1 MADVHPDLEPL
12 AWLVGRW
19 EGVGALVVP
28 GEPDRNVVSEVE
40 LASDGRPFLAYTA
53 RSWLLEADGRR
64 GEPGPAESGFWRK
77 GPEKF
82 DVEVVLTDPD
92 GAVAVLVGRVA
103 FKKVELVS
111 DLVART
117 TTATTAVTAVSR
129 LYGGVESDLAY
140 VLERATPD
148 APLQPYLSARLSPQV
163 GEPTGAGGR
172 E

>member
-19 EGVGALVVP
+19 EGVGALVWP
-28 GEPDRNVVSEVE
+28 GQPDQNVVAEVE
-40 LASDGRPFLAYTA
+40 LASDGRPFLAYTS
-53 RSWLLEADGRR
+53 RTWLLDADGKR
-64 GEPGPAESGFWRK
+64 GEPGPSESGFWRK

-82 DVEVVLTDPD
+82 DLEVVLSDAD

-117 TTATTAVTAVSR
+117 PSATTAATALSR
-129 LYGGVESDLAY
+129 LYGGVEGDLAF
-140 VLERATPD
+140 VLEQATPEV
-148 APLQPYLSARLSPQV
+148 ALQPYLSARLKPQK
-163 GEPTGAGGR
+163 GAEDLG
-172 E
+172 

>member
-19 EGVGALVVP
+19 EGVGALVEP
-28 GEPDRNVVSEVE
+28 GRPDRNVVSELE
-40 LASDGRPFLAYTA
+40 FTSDGRPFLAYTA
-53 RSWLLEADGRR
+53 RSWLLDEDGSR

-82 DVEVVLTDPD
+82 DLEVVLTEAE

-103 FKKVELVS
+103 FKKIELVS

-117 TTATTAVTAVSR
+117 QTATTSVTALSR
-129 LYGGVESDLAY
+129 LYGGVEGDLAY

-148 APLQPYLSARLSPQV
+148 ARLGPYLSARLSPKD
-163 GEPTGAGGR
+163 
-172 E
+172 

>member
-19 EGVGALVVP
+19 EGVGALVEP
-28 GEPDRNVVSEVE
+28 GQPDRNVVSEVE
-40 LASDGRPFLAYTA
+40 LTSDGRPFLGYTA
-53 RSWLLEADGRR
+53 RSWLLNADGSR

-77 GPEKF
+77 GPDKF
-82 DVEVVLTDPD
+82 DLEVVLTDAE

-103 FKKVELVS
+103 FKKIELVS

-117 TTATTAVTAVSR
+117 QSATTSVTALSR
-129 LYGGVESDLAY
+129 LYGGVEGDLAY

-148 APLQPYLSARLSPQV
+148 VPLGPYLSARLSPLV
-163 GEPTGAGGR
+163 EPTQD
-172 E
+172 